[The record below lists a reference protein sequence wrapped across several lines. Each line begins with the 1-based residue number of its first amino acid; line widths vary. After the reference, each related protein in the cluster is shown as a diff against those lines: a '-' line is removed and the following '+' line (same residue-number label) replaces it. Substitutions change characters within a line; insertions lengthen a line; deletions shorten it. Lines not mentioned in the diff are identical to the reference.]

1 MKFLASALIFCT
13 ISVNIYSQDN
23 TSKFSFGLSFNPHL
37 SDRAHYNLSPGYE
50 DSKYFTD
57 QFKLGWTTGVFFRI
71 QIGSKFSLESG
82 MNYSNKGFASHDSWS
97 FGDSISALLIAEYG
111 KYPKEWSSKSN
122 HYYIDIPFTLNY
134 KIYEGHYFS
143 YYTRLGFMTDFYIA
157 LAGIQKVNYN
167 DGSQETNYERYN
179 YKQLQEDFGGHTRF
193 NLSAILAVGMEYDIN
208 NRFGIIFEPIF
219 DMNIFPSYT
228 APEDNPF
235 GLWTERFYNIGI
247 RFGFLMH

>member
-1 MKFLASALIFCT
+1 MKFLASVLLICT
-13 ISVNIYSQDN
+13 ISLNIFCQDN

-37 SDRAHYNLSPGYE
+37 SDRAHFNLSPAYE

-71 QIGSKFSLESG
+71 QIGSKLSLESG
-82 MNYSNKGFASHDSWS
+82 INYSNKGSASNDSWS
-97 FGDSISALLIAEYG
+97 FGDSINALIIAEYG
-111 KYPKEWSSKSN
+111 KYPKEWSSKTN

-134 KIYEGHYFS
+134 TIFKGHYFS

-157 LAGIQKVNYN
+157 VAGFQEVNYN

-179 YKQLQEDFGGHTRF
+179 YKQLKEDFSGRRF
-193 NLSAILAVGMEYDIN
+193 NLSALVAVGIEYDIN

-219 DMNIFPSYT
+219 DMNIFPTYR
-228 APEDNPF
+228 PEDNLI

>member
-1 MKFLASALIFCT
+1 MKFLASVLLFCT
-13 ISVNIYSQDN
+13 ISLNIYSQDN
-23 TSKFSFGLSFNPHL
+23 TSKYSFGLSFNPHL
-37 SDRAHYNLSPGYE
+37 SNRAHYNLSPAYE

-82 MNYSNKGFASHDSWS
+82 MNYSNKGSASHDSWS
-97 FGDSISALLIAEYG
+97 FGDSLSALLIAEYG
-111 KYPKEWSSKSN
+111 KYPKEFFYKSN

-157 LAGIQKVNYN
+157 LAGFQEVNYN
-167 DGSQETNYERYN
+167 DGSQKTNYKRYS
-179 YKQLQEDFGGHTRF
+179 YKELHEDFSVHRF

-208 NRFGIIFEPIF
+208 NRLGIIFEPIF
-219 DMNIFPSYT
+219 DMNIFPSDK
-228 APEDNPF
+228 ALDDDPF
-235 GLWTERFYNIGI
+235 GFWTVRLYNIGI
-247 RFGFLMH
+247 RFGVLMH

>member
-1 MKFLASALIFCT
+1 MKFIASVLLICT
-13 ISVNIYSQDN
+13 ISFNIFSQDS

-37 SDRAHYNLSPGYE
+37 SDRAHFNLTPTYE
-50 DSKYFTD
+50 DSKYFND

-82 MNYSNKGFASHDSWS
+82 MNYSNKGFVSHDSWS
-97 FGDSISALLIAEYG
+97 LSDSISALLIAENG
-111 KYPKEWSSKSN
+111 KHPEDIFYKSN

-134 KIYEGHYFS
+134 KIYEGQYFS

-157 LAGIQKVNYN
+157 LAGFQEVNYS
-167 DGSQETNYERYN
+167 DGSQKTNYERYN
-179 YKQLQEDFGGHTRF
+179 YKQLQEDFSVSRF

-208 NRFGIIFEPIF
+208 NSFGIIFEPIF
-219 DMNIFPSYT
+219 DMNIFPSDK
-228 APEDNPF
+228 ALEDDPF
-235 GLWTERFYNIGI
+235 GFWTVRLYNIGI

>member
-1 MKFLASALIFCT
+1 MKFLASVLLFCT
-13 ISVNIYSQDN
+13 ISLNIYSQDN

-37 SDRAHYNLSPGYE
+37 SDRTHFKLSPTYE
-50 DSKYFTD
+50 DSRYFND
-57 QFKLGWTTGVFFRI
+57 QFKLGWTAGVFFRI
-71 QIGSKFSLESG
+71 QMGSKFSLESG
-82 MNYSNKGFASHDSWS
+82 MNYSNKGFASHDRSI
-97 FGDSISALLIAEYG
+97 FGDSINALIMAVHG
-111 KYPKEWSSKSN
+111 KYPKEISYKSN
-122 HYYIDIPFTLNY
+122 HYYIDIPLTLNY

-157 LAGIQKVNYN
+157 LAGFQEVNYN
-167 DGSQETNYERYN
+167 DGSQKTNYEYYS
-179 YKQLQEDFGGHTRF
+179 YKKLQEDFGGHTRF